1 MLIVDLLAN
10 LNHELV
16 IVVLSFGTALVIGVL
31 QCRQGD
37 RMARRDEQWRSYM
50 IRTDV
55 MRFCQKY
62 NERLDDFY
70 LGELSCLSL
79 CAVAFSVEPDRA
91 YGRSIYRDFCCLSVD
106 VVESLL
112 QKYRLSLLF
121 SAEMIDI
128 KGLID
133 YGIEKIRAW
142 YPEEEIADDWFFN
155 LRVLE
160 SQFSK
165 ERQNVRCEIDS
176 DICDQLGIERNVSG
190 EVSIELGV
198 YIEKIFNA
206 DFITNPFSRIV
217 GVKSVSFGLDSIR
230 RGYLFAVALQYFL
243 KDIVGFSSECSEIW
257 ERTSCCKETYEDVAL
272 KTFLAIRLSQLS
284 KKRLR

>member
-1 MLIVDLLAN
+1 MKILNLIDVDLLIA
-10 LNHELV
+10 
-16 IVVLSFGTALVIGVL
+16 ILSFCTALVLGII
-31 QCRQGD
+31 QYWQGIKV
-37 RMARRDEQWRSYM
+37 AQRDEQWRSYM

-121 SAEMIDI
+121 SSEMIDV
-128 KGLID
+128 KGLTD
-133 YGIEKIRAW
+133 YGIEKIKAW

-190 EVSIELGV
+190 EVSVELGA
-198 YIEKIFNA
+198 YIEKIFDA

-217 GVKSVSFGLDSIR
+217 CVKSASFGLDSIR
-230 RGYLFAVALQYFL
+230 QGYLFAMALQYFL
-243 KDIVGFSSECSEIW
+243 KDIVGFSSECSQIW
-257 ERTSCCKETYEDVAL
+257 KGTSCHKETYEDVAL

-284 KKRLR
+284 KRRLR

>member
-1 MLIVDLLAN
+1 
-10 LNHELV
+10 
-16 IVVLSFGTALVIGVL
+16 
-31 QCRQGD
+31 
-37 RMARRDEQWRSYM
+37 M

-62 NERLDDFY
+62 NERLNDFY
-70 LGELSCLSL
+70 LGELPCLSL

-128 KGLID
+128 KGLTD
-133 YGIEKIRAW
+133 YGIEKIKAW

-165 ERQNVRCEIDS
+165 ERRNVLCEIDS
-176 DICDQLGIERNVSG
+176 DVCDQLAIERNVSG
-190 EVSIELGV
+190 EVSVEVSV
-198 YIEKIFNA
+198 YIEKVFNA
-206 DFITNPFSRIV
+206 DFIIDPFSRIV
-217 GVKSVSFGLDSIR
+217 DAKSADFVDDPTR
-230 RGYLFAVALQYFL
+230 RGYLFAMALQYFL
-243 KDIVGFSSECSEIW
+243 KDIVGFSQECFKIW
-257 ERTSCCKETYEDVAL
+257 EGTSCHKETYEDVAL

-284 KKRLR
+284 KRRL